1 MKNSEDRRA
10 RRSRKLLKESLLT
23 LMKRKSFSEISVRDV
38 TDEADMNRGTF
49 YLHYSGTADLL
60 QNLEED
66 LLNEMQVLI
75 DTHIPETM
83 EEGTV
88 RPVLEPVLDFILDR
102 RETCEI
108 LFRSSEA
115 SGFFQ
120 ALQQFIRR
128 NGEPL
133 IETWFHPQDQALTDY
148 FLSFLTWGFIG
159 LLKEWFDQGM
169 SVPREELIAAAQR
182 AADGAAS
189 YFFLKEK
196 VSKKN
201 FLTRRETVREGGACS
216 DRRKETRL

>member
-1 MKNSEDRRA
+1 MKKHLLAGILSLSVLLSGCSALLERDYSTVTAHNAVPATEGDPSILRA
-10 RRSRKLLKESLLT
+10 DSYQELVNALIY
-23 LMKRKSFSEISVRDV
+23 FV
-38 TDEADMNRGTF
+38 T
-49 YLHYSGTADLL
+49 SG
-60 QNLEED
+60 
-66 LLNEMQVLI
+66 
-75 DTHIPETM
+75 M

-115 SGFFQ
+115 SGFIQ
-120 ALQQFIRR
+120 TLQQFIRR